1 MLSNIGAMVPKF
13 FGNVP
18 WNYRFLDIIH
28 AAISCHSC
36 HPVISF
42 SFNWNWNLYR
52 SNFENVDSVQLNTP
66 IMTLNKPRSAGTCS
80 TSTLLWHLRWGRRL
94 SSPRHVLYK
103 ELEME
108 KTMFVTYWCL
118 SALKM
123 GAMFHPPCTSPLLG
137 RHAPCCCIIILIYAL
152 NQLCIQI
159 LLIACHFLSISLCA
173 LVVGW

>member
-1 MLSNIGAMVPKF
+1 MVLLVLGHDTCYHLMSF
-13 FGNVP
+13 MS
-18 WNYRFLDIIH
+18 
-28 AAISCHSC
+28 SCH
-36 HPVISF
+36 F
-42 SFNWNWNLYR
+42 FQFQLEFTWQ
-52 SNFENVDSVQLNTP
+52 FDSVQLNTP
-66 IMTLNKPRSAGTCS
+66 ITSLYKPRSAGTCS

-118 SALKM
+118 SALKT
-123 GAMFHPPCTSPLLG
+123 GAMFHPPCDSSLLG
-137 RHAPCCCIIILIYAL
+137 RHAPCRCIIILIYAL

-159 LLIACHFLSISLCA
+159 LLIACHFLSISLCV

>member
-1 MLSNIGAMVPKF
+1 MYQGITGSWTWYMLPSHVIHVILP
-13 FGNVP
+13 
-18 WNYRFLDIIH
+18 FLPVSTGIH
-28 AAISCHSC
+28 LH
-36 HPVISF
+36 
-42 SFNWNWNLYR
+42 R
-52 SNFENVDSVQLNTP
+52 SNFENFDSVQLNTP
-66 IMTLNKPRSAGTCS
+66 ITSLYKPRSAGTCS

-123 GAMFHPPCTSPLLG
+123 GAMFHPPCDSPLLG
-137 RHAPCCCIIILIYAL
+137 RHAPCHCIIILIYAL

-159 LLIACHFLSISLCA
+159 LLIACHFISISLCVP
-173 LVVGW
+173 VVGW